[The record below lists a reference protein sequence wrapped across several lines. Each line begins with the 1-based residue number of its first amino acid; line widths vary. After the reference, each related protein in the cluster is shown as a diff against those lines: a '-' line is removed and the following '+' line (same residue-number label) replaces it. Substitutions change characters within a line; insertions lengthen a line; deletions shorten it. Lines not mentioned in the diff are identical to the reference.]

1 MTALA
6 AAPQQMHDLIDQMA
20 PILELAKQTH
30 CGVAITIV
38 RDKHG
43 NISTDWK
50 MTIGPA
56 VAKLT

>member
-1 MTALA
+1 M

-30 CGVAITIV
+30 CGAQIIIF
-38 RDKHG
+38 RDKYG
-43 NISTDWK
+43 NISADWK

-56 VAKLT
+56 VAKKD